1 MTGSQTIAVTG
12 ATGQLGRLVIAAL
25 LARTP
30 APRII
35 ALARSPAAAQDL
47 AAHGVEVR
55 AADYEDAASV
65 AAAFTGAD
73 KVLLV
78 SSSAVGRRAAHHRS
92 VIDAAKAAGVTLL
105 AYTSILH
112 ADTNPMVLASEHR
125 ETEAQLRTSG
135 VPHVLLR
142 NGWYT
147 ENYTAAALPSVEHG
161 AVLGSSG
168 DGRISSAARADFA
181 AAAAAV
187 LTSGEDQ
194 AGRVYELAGD
204 SAYTLSD
211 YAAELAR
218 QSGKPVVYRDLPEAD
233 FAAALEGMGL
243 PAALARALADSSA
256 HTKAGA
262 LFDDSGDLRRV
273 IGRPTTPMAETVAA
287 ALAAAG

>member
-1 MTGSQTIAVTG
+1 MTASQTIAVTG

-30 APRII
+30 TPRII
-35 ALARSPAAAQDL
+35 ALARNPAAAQDL
-47 AAHGVEVR
+47 AERGVAVR
-55 AADYEDAASV
+55 AADYEDSAAV
-65 AAAFTGAD
+65 AAALSGVD
-73 KVLLV
+73 KVLLI

-92 VIDAAKAAGVTLL
+92 VIDAAAAAGVTLL

-125 ETEAQLRTSG
+125 ETEAQLLASG

-147 ENYTAAALPSVEHG
+147 ENFTASAWPAIAHG

-194 AGRVYELAGD
+194 AGRCYELAGD
-204 SAYTLSD
+204 SAYTLGD

-243 PAALARALADSSA
+243 PPALAKALADSSA

-262 LFDDSGDLRRV
+262 LFDDGGDLRRL